1 LIPPTTHVLVV
12 DDEQR
17 IRELIVRWLRS
28 PEYRVTTIETAE
40 GGLAAVEEER
50 PDLVIADK
58 LLPLHSGL
66 WLLKELRQR
75 DETVPVILISG
86 AEFTPDERH
95 ELETLGKAVYLQKP
109 FSRAE
114 LDSAIGGLMEGRAF
128 SD

>member
-1 LIPPTTHVLVV
+1 LIPPTTVLVV

-17 IRELIVRWLRS
+17 IRELIVRWLRT
-28 PEYRVTTIETAE
+28 PEYRVMTIETAE

-50 PDLVIADK
+50 PDLIITDK
-58 LLPLHSGL
+58 LLPQHSGL

-75 DETVPVILISG
+75 SEAVPVILISG

-95 ELETLGKAVYLQKP
+95 QLETLGNAVYLQKP